1 MQPELD
7 LEVIF
12 GLNKQQLAAAQL
24 RQKNLIVTAGAGS
37 GKTRTLVARYISLLA
52 DGLSPRQIAAITFT
66 KKAAREMRNRVRQEL
81 GRLKG
86 EAPDE
91 AQAGWWGALGSQM
104 DAARIGTIHS
114 LCTEIL
120 RNHPAEAGLDPNFEP
135 LEEGVAAAL
144 QAHIVE
150 DTLAWAVDQSSLQAL
165 FENFETGSLA
175 KLVSF
180 ALVRRLDLNSRHPT
194 GDGASNAKR
203 PLSQIVG
210 NFLQDPT
217 VISVIDQFQSM
228 QADGSMR
235 ADAGDKLSAQ
245 LQSLLAYWRDCRA
258 KLAAEDLWAALASLY
273 QMRSQCMDLRI
284 GPKTSLCKQSL
295 RELRD
300 RYDRLIGAWLDEP
313 PDPVVEAA
321 FERVQ
326 PLLEKLFAEAQRLYR
341 AALDERAAL
350 DFDDLEGMALEL
362 LEREPVRR
370 RWQQELRALLVD
382 EFQDTNPRQ
391 RAIIDALT
399 QDQAGK
405 LFVVGDERQ
414 SIYRFRGADVRVF
427 EQMKANIT
435 ASGGRKVPIQRTFR
449 AHQDLLE
456 GTGDLLEVVMQ
467 PEQEPQPDYWVAF
480 SPLEAHR
487 TEAEQHMQP
496 PHIEFIIGVGE
507 DATTGRE
514 TAARAL
520 AQRLWELKEAGQ
532 IQRWEQV
539 GLLFRA
545 SSNFP
550 IYEDALEAA
559 GIPYVTVAGR
569 GFYDRPE
576 IRDALN
582 ILAALADP
590 WDDLAM
596 AGLLRSPAFGLS
608 DAALYQLRWP
618 QESFNSERSPNQE
631 KPQPQSFKAA
641 LQGELSEL
649 SIEDRWLAQ
658 RAGAFL
664 EALEPLVNRVP
675 VAELLKAI
683 IDHSDYRAVLA
694 SAQSRLWRNLD
705 KLLEDAHTSGM
716 VSVRAFLDYLETLRD
731 VGARE
736 GEAPLDAEGALQL
749 MTVHKSKGLEFDLVV
764 IADASHGSRSWPE
777 SAYLLPETG
786 LAYKLDRFEIQ
797 PLLYKLAKKLE
808 NDQSNAEEKRLQYV
822 AATRAR
828 EKLLINGHL
837 GKYVTGWLKEL
848 GQAAGLDFKSMAEK
862 SDWRETFELPGGQP
876 AALWVLSQDATSP
889 KQESH
894 TQPRPLP
901 SVEPHLGSGA
911 ALYQAIPDAQ
921 IPAMETQL
929 ESQESSNQE
938 DWQVSG
944 EGAIPNWVVGRM
956 VHRAIQRWLFP
967 GDPRLRRLLEC
978 QALEAGLV
986 DDQQKAQTME
996 AAEAL
1001 LQRLHTH
1008 PLHAE
1013 IEAATECHHEVPFT
1027 LLQSGWPKSGFIDL
1041 LYHDSQGWNL
1051 LDFKSDALQT
1061 LGDLDAAVEKHLPQM
1076 RHYRDAVRA
1085 ILGELPR
1092 VKLCFL
1098 DCQGAVEVVDVF
1110 NA

>member
-1 MQPELD
+1 MHPELD
-7 LEVIF
+7 LEGIF

-52 DGLSPRQIAAITFT
+52 DGLSARQIAAITFT

-81 GRLKG
+81 GRLKS

-91 AQAGWWGALGSQM
+91 VQATWWGALESQM

-114 LCTEIL
+114 LCSEIL

-144 QAHIVE
+144 QAQIVE
-150 DTLAWAVDQSSLQAL
+150 DTLTWAVDQSGLQAL
-165 FENFETGSLA
+165 FENFETSSLA

-180 ALVRRLDLNSRHPT
+180 ALERRLDLNSTHAT

-203 PLSQIVG
+203 PVFQMVG
-210 NFLQDPT
+210 NFLRDPT
-217 VISVIDQFQSM
+217 VTAAIDQFESM

-245 LQSLLAYWRDCRA
+245 LQSLLAYWRDCRS
-258 KLAAEDLWAALASLY
+258 KLAHENLLGALASLY
-273 QMRSQCMDLRI
+273 DMRTQSMGLRA
-284 GPKTSLCKQSL
+284 GSSTSLCKQSL
-295 RELRD
+295 RELRQV
-300 RYDRLIGAWLDEP
+300 YDHRIRTWLKEP
-313 PDPVVEAA
+313 PDPAVEAA

-326 PLLEKLFAEAQRLYR
+326 PLLEQLFAEAQRRYR

-350 DFDDLEGMALEL
+350 DFDDLEGMALGL
-362 LEREPVRR
+362 LEHEPVRR

-399 QDQAGK
+399 KDQVGK

-435 ASGGRKVPIQRTFR
+435 ASGGREVPIQRTFR

-480 SPLEAHR
+480 SPLEADR

-507 DATTGRE
+507 DAGAGRE

-532 IQRWEQV
+532 IQRWEQI

-576 IRDALN
+576 IRDTLN

-618 QESFNSERSPNQE
+618 HKPSNAEHSPDQEEA
-631 KPQPQSFKAA
+631 QPQSFKAA
-641 LQGELSEL
+641 LRGDLSQL
-649 SIEDRWLAQ
+649 SSTDRWLAQ
-658 RAGAFL
+658 RAADFL

-675 VAELLKAI
+675 VAELLKAN
-683 IDHSDYRAVLA
+683 IDYSDYRAVLA

-786 LAYKLDRFEIQ
+786 LAYKLDRFETQ

-828 EKLLINGHL
+828 EKLLINGHI
-837 GKYVTGWLKEL
+837 GKSVTGWLKEL
-848 GQAAGLDFKSMAEK
+848 GQAAGLDLKSMAEK
-862 SDWRETFELPGGQP
+862 SDWRETFELPSGQL
-876 AALWVLSQDATSP
+876 AALWVLSQEADSP

-894 TQPRPLP
+894 IQPRPLLN
-901 SVEPHLGSGA
+901 VEPHLGSGA
-911 ALYQAIPDAQ
+911 ALYQALPEAQ
-921 IPAMETQL
+921 ISAGEMQP
-929 ESQESSNQE
+929 ESQETPSLE
-938 DWQVSG
+938 VWQVSG
-944 EGAIPNWVVGRM
+944 TGAIPSWVVGKM

-967 GDPRLRRLLEC
+967 GDPHLRRLLES
-978 QALEAGLV
+978 QALQAGLV
-986 DDQQKAQTME
+986 DDQQKAQALD
-996 AAEAL
+996 AAEGL
-1001 LQRLHTH
+1001 LKRLQTH

-1013 IEAATECHHEVPFT
+1013 IEAAAECHHEVPYS
-1027 LLQSGWPKSGFIDL
+1027 LLKSGRSESGFIDV
-1041 LYHDSQGWNL
+1041 LYRNSRGWNL

-1061 LGDLDAAVEKHLPQM
+1061 LGDLEAAVEKHLPQM
-1076 RHYRDAVRA
+1076 RRYRDAVRA
-1085 ILGELPR
+1085 TLGELPR
-1092 VKLCFL
+1092 VRLCFL
-1098 DCQGAVEVVDVF
+1098 DCQGAIEVVDVF
-1110 NA
+1110 DA